1 MDIFKGFKELKK
13 FRNPVVTTGSF
24 DGVHVGHKA
33 IINRLRNLASLYNG
47 ETVLI
52 TFHPHP
58 RKVLYPES
66 EGKNLKLINT
76 LEEKLLLLE
85 KAGVDN
91 VIIAEFTREF
101 SRITCEEFVRD
112 YLVSHIG
119 ARVIVVGFNHHFGCN
134 RQGDYNYLW
143 NLKDVYGFEAEE
155 IPSREVEHET
165 VSSTRIRKAISDG
178 YIQRAN
184 AYLDSH
190 YMIMSVPEEASDLPP
205 VNFNFFSA
213 GKTESDKLIPPPG
226 IYAVSVSLPSDNLR
240 YKGIVLIGENDAG
253 KEAVYFLTPGIEY
266 DLKGKRILLFF
277 HKRLSEKINFYNHK
291 HFIHSIEKAVDE
303 VNELIY

>member
-1 MDIFKGFKELKK
+1 
-13 FRNPVVTTGSF
+13 
-24 DGVHVGHKA
+24 
-33 IINRLRNLASLYNG
+33 SLYNG

-66 EGKNLKLINT
+66 AGKSLRLINT
-76 LEEKLLLLE
+76 TDEKMLLLE

-112 YLVSHIG
+112 YLVSRIG

-134 RQGDYNYLW
+134 RLGDYNYLW
-143 NLKDVYGFEAEE
+143 NLKDIYGFEAEE
-155 IPSREVEHET
+155 IPAREVEHET

-184 AYLDSH
+184 AYLDNH
-190 YMIMSVPEEASDLPP
+190 YMILCFPEEARNIPAGD
-205 VNFNFFSA
+205 FNFFSA
-213 GKTESDKLIPPPG
+213 GKIDPDKLIPPGG
-226 IYAVSVSLPSDNLR
+226 IYAASVSFEASR
-240 YKGIVLIGENDAG
+240 HKCIVLIGENTDG
-253 KEAVYFLTPGIEY
+253 ENGVFFLTPGSDTDYKE
-266 DLKGKRILLFF
+266 KRIILYF
-277 HKRLSEKINFYNHK
+277 HKRLSENLNLYDKNCFNTTVK
-291 HFIHSIEKAVDE
+291 KAIEE
-303 VNELIY
+303 VSELIY

>member
-1 MDIFKGFKELKK
+1 MDIFRGFGALKQ

-66 EGKNLKLINT
+66 AGKSLRLINT
-76 LEEKLLLLE
+76 TDEKMLLLE

-112 YLVSHIG
+112 YLVSRIG

-134 RQGDYNYLW
+134 RLGDYNYLW
-143 NLKDVYGFEAEE
+143 NLKDIYGFEAEE
-155 IPSREVEHET
+155 IPAREVEHET

-184 AYLDSH
+184 AYLDNH
-190 YMIMSVPEEASDLPP
+190 YMILCFPEEARNIPAGD
-205 VNFNFFSA
+205 FNFFSA
-213 GKTESDKLIPPPG
+213 GKIDPDKLIPPGG
-226 IYAVSVSLPSDNLR
+226 IYAASVSFEDSR
-240 YKGIVLIGENDAG
+240 HKCIVLIGENTDG
-253 KEAVYFLTPGIEY
+253 ENGVFFLTPGSDTDYKE
-266 DLKGKRILLFF
+266 KRIILYF
-277 HKRLSEKINFYNHK
+277 HKRLSENLNLYDKNCFNTTVK
-291 HFIHSIEKAVDE
+291 KAIEE
-303 VNELIY
+303 VSELIY